1 MAWQEIVT
9 KQNLGRILRQ
19 QFAYRVGQ
27 AAIIATIISGASHL
41 FHNWNVEHA
50 TLDAKIT
57 SIDSTADGSM
67 TADIF
72 LWQPIEV
79 GDKIRA
85 TFRVESYVK
94 LETGKIYKLVV
105 RKLNIN
111 SGWHPVI
118 VSAEL
123 IDDTPNLESK

>member
-1 MAWQEIVT
+1 MA
-9 KQNLGRILRQ
+9 LRLLP
-19 QFAYRVGQ
+19 
-27 AAIIATIISGASHL
+27 L